1 MRPERWFYTVPLRLR
16 SLFRRRQVEKEL
28 DEELQYHLERKTEEF
43 LARGM
48 MPEKAHFAALGA
60 MEGLDQQKERCRDT
74 RRVNP
79 IEHFI
84 QDFRCGLRMLAKSP
98 GFTAVAVLT
107 LALGIGANT
116 AVFSI
121 VNAVLLRPLPL
132 PHGERVVSIQ
142 VTPMLADET
151 TGPASP
157 LQFCA
162 WRAHN
167 REFALLAAVRSLRG
181 QVSGKECPEEIL
193 VLQVSPEFQNLAGIR
208 PYLGRGFVEDD
219 YRTGAPRVCLISH
232 RLWQRRYSE
241 DRNIIGRVL
250 NLDSKSTLIIGVL
263 PPDFAFPDAEH
274 DLWTVLHLNPEH
286 QTERT
291 LDVYGLLNSVFQLRM
306 PRHGLLQSL

>member
-84 QDFRCGLRMLAKSP
+84 QDFHCGLRMLAKSP

-193 VLQVSPEFQNLAGIR
+193 VL
-208 PYLGRGFVEDD
+208 EDD